1 MNPLEKK
8 EALDNEFAGHISSEP
23 LHVGDEYMNS
33 LNNIGSEDNKSI
45 CDGLGC
51 TNEAT
56 HRIDEVIG
64 DIGRLV

>member
-1 MNPLEKK
+1 
-8 EALDNEFAGHISSEP
+8 
-23 LHVGDEYMNS
+23 MNS

-56 HRIDEVIG
+56 HRIDEDIG
-64 DIGRLV
+64 DMGRIKLDLCDDCHSKFR